1 MLRLFSFLLPLL
13 ALLTPVGA
21 SADLLNPARGTA
33 WDLYVFGNA
42 YVVEQV
48 LTGVKLLMTSD
59 SSGFSTLLIF
69 MATLGFLVLA
79 IGAGFDPSKNLIKM
93 FTYIIVAWGVS
104 YGSTQLTA
112 NVVVQ
117 DRVDFGS
124 EFYVAGV
131 PALVA
136 LPAVVTSQIGLTF
149 TEFIE
154 TYFTPVGDEI
164 LNVSAGQFNLFNRML
179 EESSQF
185 TWRSPELKKS
195 LSAYVSN
202 CVVPAIAQGRLSVQ
216 DLKTTTN
223 MVAEFNKARHVSILT
238 QYYAPEGRTSLPNVP
253 ELTPAADQAA
263 RDQQLASARGAGLM
277 LSCDSAMT
285 ALTEDMTAGAAAMLK
300 AGNEAWRK
308 AGVFTPFESAYATLL
323 ARASAQGGGASAG
336 FGSPA
341 GFIMQQAML
350 NSSSGA
356 FRQAAVQTGN
366 NELVQAAALAQAEQ
380 QQKSSWVAGFA
391 VFNNMMGYVF
401 VMLQTLI
408 FAMTPLIIIAL
419 LVPGLGSKIFANYA
433 QVLIWLTLW
442 HPMLAIVNFILL
454 MFGSSAFAESIGMAG
469 GLSASN
475 KYIISERANDLV
487 IAGQFLGTMV
497 PLLTWGIVKGA
508 MAFTEFITA
517 GVGSQFA
524 TQAGAAAASGNLSMN
539 NLSMNNTSLD
549 KFSTQMSSAVG
560 FQSVGVSTNAGAVN
574 VRQSQGGTVTD
585 RSEAVANDAVR
596 LERAAKAEQ
605 SMSTSVAQAIATS
618 VGKETTLSGLVST
631 ATSQTASVAE
641 REAATRALAQ
651 VAATAR
657 GVSVSETLSDTRA
670 FVEQQTG
677 SATDANTRSA
687 EAGGHVGGIFA
698 KALGIK
704 VGGSLNSSVSNQ
716 QQVGATT
723 SEGSQRASGV
733 DTRASSSS
741 GMQSTLQNSS
751 STERGTVYDASSGQ
765 RIDESAAVKRAL
777 SETLSQSLSRAESM
791 GRVASEASGLSLTSE
806 TDMARLAVLEQ
817 QYRALT
823 AGIPS
828 ASVLAAGREELAAN
842 LARQGARFG
851 ADADNLLNGV
861 REQVAGNQGLANQRV
876 PTLVSPSAFNQ
887 EMANIQGQ
895 AAQQGAALTTQ
906 LEDGQTNA
914 AAAAHALGSP
924 AMRAAGAINAG
935 NVARGELP
943 DAAPPPRGAGGSR

>member
-285 ALTEDMTAGAAAMLK
+285 ALTEDMTAGAAAMLN

-323 ARASAQGGGASAG
+323 ARASAQGGGAPAG

-560 FQSVGVSTNAGAVN
+560 FQAVNLGANAGAVN
-574 VRQSQGGTVTD
+574 ARQSQGGTVTD
-585 RSEAVANDAVR
+585 RNEQALNDVRRIESSARAEQQRSEAVSSAV
-596 LERAAKAEQ
+596 
-605 SMSTSVAQAIATS
+605 STSLS
-618 VGKETTLSGLVST
+618 HETTMTGLLTRASDR
-631 ATSQTASVAE
+631 TASESVK
-641 REAATRALAQ
+641 EAATQALARSLAIQ
-651 VAATAR
+651 TGASYSASLSEARSLVEQSSVQNSDSMDR
-657 GVSVSETLSDTRA
+657 GVHASANMGAVLGPKGALVAGAVQRLAGVGVDGRTNNVVSASETVGTGDTRA
-670 FVEQQTG
+670 VNQTG
-677 SATDANTRSA
+677 GVDQR
-687 EAGGHVGGIFA
+687 GGTA
-698 KALGIK
+698 
-704 VGGSLNSSVSNQ
+704 Q
-716 QQVGATT
+716 TT
-723 SEGSQRASGV
+723 S
-733 DTRASSSS
+733 
-741 GMQSTLQNSS
+741 STVGN
-751 STERGTVYDASSGQ
+751 STERATQTGRNRSEGESMA
-765 RIDESAAVKRAL
+765 ESAAVKEAL
-777 SETLSQSLSRAESM
+777 SQTKAAADTHAASM
-791 GRVASEASGLSLTSE
+791 ARVVSEASSMSISGE
-806 TDMARLAVLEQ
+806 TDMARA
-817 QYRALT
+817 RALEAQYNALV

-828 ASVLAAGREELAAN
+828 AGALQNDRDNLRNQVNARPPEIQAAVLNQLNVVEGRLDASAGVGSGRPPAQVTGGDVAAAN
-842 LARQGARFG
+842 AEVSARIA
-851 ADADNLLNGV
+851 NL
-861 REQVAGNQGLANQRV
+861 
-876 PTLVSPSAFNQ
+876 
-887 EMANIQGQ
+887 
-895 AAQQGAALTTQ
+895 
-906 LEDGQTNA
+906 DA
-914 AAAAHALGSP
+914 AA
-924 AMRAAGAINAG
+924 
-935 NVARGELP
+935 
-943 DAAPPPRGAGGSR
+943 RGAGERVSSNLNAAQIAMDRNNPLAIESAGVVRAERANKP